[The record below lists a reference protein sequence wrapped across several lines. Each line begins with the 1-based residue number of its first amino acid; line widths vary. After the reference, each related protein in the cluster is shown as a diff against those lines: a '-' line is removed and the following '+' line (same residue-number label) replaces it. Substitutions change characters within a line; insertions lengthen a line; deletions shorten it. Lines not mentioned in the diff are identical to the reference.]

1 MKILAVNPNT
11 SDIVLDVIVRSARR
25 AAAPG
30 TEIVG
35 LRSPGGTRNID
46 CAYGDYMSAPHVIEA
61 VRRRVA
67 EDRPDAVVLCGFGN
81 VGIFALKEILDVPVC
96 SISESSMAM
105 ACLLGHRFST
115 LTMLDQFIPYQQDM
129 VRLYGFEA
137 KCASVRAIDV
147 NVERAV
153 IEREETL
160 RQLTAQVNTVV
171 AEDGAEVVIL
181 ACAGLCD
188 YDRELTESSG
198 VPVIDPV
205 VAGVKM
211 AEAFVGM
218 GVTHSKVRKF
228 HAPPQP
234 LPDYGGATL
243 ERAWPAACGGAPA
256 STAGVAPNDE

>member
-1 MKILAVNPNT
+1 
-11 SDIVLDVIVRSARR
+11 
-25 AAAPG
+25 
-30 TEIVG
+30 
-35 LRSPGGTRNID
+35 
-46 CAYGDYMSAPHVIEA
+46 MSAPHAIEA

-67 EDRPDAVVLCGFGN
+67 EDPPDAVVLCGFGN
-81 VGIFALKEILDVPVC
+81 VGIFALKEILDLPVC

-115 LTMLDQFIPYQQDM
+115 LTMLEQFIPYQQDL

-137 KCASVRAIDV
+137 KCASVRAINV
-147 NVERAV
+147 NVERAA

-160 RQLTAQVNTVV
+160 RQLTSQVNALV

-188 YDRELTESSG
+188 YDRALSEASG

-211 AEAFVGM
+211 AEAFVAM
-218 GVTHSKVRKF
+218 GVSQSKARKF
-228 HAPPQP
+228 
-234 LPDYGGATL
+234 
-243 ERAWPAACGGAPA
+243 RAPA
-256 STAGVAPNDE
+256 TAARRVLRCGARRRVVSGIVSRYGFDSNPRPRFGWIVTADAQGARAPRPV

>member
-1 MKILAVNPNT
+1 MKIPRGQSQYIPT
-11 SDIVLDVIVRSARR
+11 SCWTSSSAPRGGRRPPAPRLRDSARR
-25 AAAPG
+25 
-30 TEIVG
+30 
-35 LRSPGGTRNID
+35 RGTRNID

-67 EDRPDAVVLCGFGN
+67 ADSPDAVVLCGFGN
-81 VGIFALKEILDVPVC
+81 VGVFALKEILEIPVC

-137 KCASVRAIDV
+137 KCASVRAINV

-160 RQLTAQVNTVV
+160 RQLTTQVKTLV

-188 YDRELTESSG
+188 YDRELSEASG

-218 GVTHSKVRKF
+218 GLSHSKVRKVPRPAA
-228 HAPPQP
+228 APRR
-234 LPDYGGATL
+234 LPRRSAREDVVSARRRRRSGTAGS
-243 ERAWPAACGGAPA
+243 WPA
-256 STAGVAPNDE
+256 

>member
-61 VRRRVA
+61 VRRRVM

-160 RQLTAQVNTVV
+160 RQLTAQVKAVV

-188 YDRELTESSG
+188 YDRELTAASG

-205 VAGVKM
+205 VAGRQD
-211 AEAFVGM
+211 GG
-218 GVTHSKVRKF
+218 GVRRHGPLALEGPEV
-228 HAPPQP
+228 PP
-234 LPDYGGATL
+234 
-243 ERAWPAACGGAPA
+243 PAAAA
-256 STAGVAPNDE
+256 SRLRRGDARTGVAGCVRRHAGVISRSGPQ

>member
-1 MKILAVNPNT
+1 MKLLAVNPNT
-11 SDIVLDVIVRSARR
+11 SGVVLDVILRSARR
-25 AAAPG
+25 AASPG
-30 TEIVG
+30 TEITG
-35 LRSPGGTRNID
+35 LCSPGGTRNVD
-46 CAYGDYMSAPHVIEA
+46 CAYGDYMSAPHAIEA

-67 EDRPDAVVLCGFGN
+67 EDPPDAVVLCGFGN
-81 VGIFALKEILDVPVC
+81 VGIFALKEILDLPVC

-115 LTMLDQFIPYQQDM
+115 LTMLEQFIPYQQDL

-137 KCASVRAIDV
+137 KCASVRAINV
-147 NVERAV
+147 NVERAA

-160 RQLTAQVNTVV
+160 RQLTSQVNALV

-188 YDRELTESSG
+188 YDRALSEASG

-211 AEAFVGM
+211 AEAFVAM
-218 GVTHSKVRKF
+218 GVSQSKARKF
-228 HAPPQP
+228 RAPPQP
-234 LPDYGGATL
+234 LAEYSGAAL
-243 ERAWPAACGGAPA
+243 AAAW
-256 STAGVAPNDE
+256 